1 LRYDEGVSSR
11 AFTLIE
17 LLVVIA
23 IIALLVGILL
33 PALGAARRSAEQT
46 LCLSNLRQIAT
57 SSTMYADAND
67 GWSPALGV
75 PWGRVPFW
83 ALVVQADADSAS
95 YSTDSVLVCPSGNRK
110 HGRIMT
116 RTYAVS
122 VTGLA
127 GLPGDRANYDTG
139 VVHIPL
145 WGVTRPSER
154 AWYVDSEAAPVTGAA
169 PPPTRT
175 ISTLDFRDLGHV
187 QERLGYYHG
196 GPKPRFDAVM
206 FDTSAGAFGK
216 VPEVWAETL
225 P

>member
-1 LRYDEGVSSR
+1 MFRP

-23 IIALLVGILL
+23 ILAILIGILL

-46 LCLSNLRQIAT
+46 RCLSNLRQIAT
-57 SSTMYADAND
+57 SSTMYADAFD

-83 ALVVQADADSAS
+83 ALVVQADSDSET
-95 YSTDSVLVCPSGNRK
+95 YSRRSVLVCPSADRK

-127 GLPGDRANYDTG
+127 GQPGDRANYDTAA
-139 VVHIPL
+139 VHIPL
-145 WGVTRPSER
+145 WGVQRPSET
-154 AWYVDSEAAPVTGAA
+154 AWYMDSEAAPVTGAA

-175 ISTLDFRDLGHV
+175 ISTLDFRNPGHV
-187 QERLGYYHG
+187 QDRLGYYHG
-196 GPKPRFDAVM
+196 SKKPRFDAVM
-206 FDTSAGAFGK
+206 FDTSAGAYDA
-216 VPEVWAETL
+216 VPEAWTKPL

>member
-1 LRYDEGVSSR
+1 MTRC

-23 IIALLVGILL
+23 IVALLVGILL
-33 PALGAARRSAEQT
+33 PTLNSARQAAEQVK
-46 LCLSNLRQIAT
+46 CSSNLRQIAT
-57 SSTMYADAND
+57 SSTMYADANG

-83 ALVVQADADSAS
+83 ALVVQSDSDS
-95 YSTDSVLVCPSGNRK
+95 QTYTSDSVLVCPSADRE

-127 GLPGDRANYDTG
+127 GKPGDRANYDAEI
-139 VVHIPL
+139 VHVPL
-145 WGVTRPSER
+145 WNIRRPSEI
-154 AWYVDSEAAPVTGAA
+154 AWYVDSETAPVTGDA

-175 ISTLDFRDLGHV
+175 ISTVDFRDATHV
-187 QERLGYYHG
+187 PARLGYYHG
-196 GPKPRFDAVM
+196 GSKPTYNFAR
-206 FDTSAGAFGK
+206 FDTSTGSQTK
-216 VPEVWAETL
+216 VPELWLKPL

>member
-1 LRYDEGVSSR
+1 MNSR

-23 IIALLVGILL
+23 IIALLIGILL
-33 PALGAARRSAEQT
+33 PTLNSARKTAEQVK
-46 LCLSNLRQIAT
+46 CFSNLRQIAT
-57 SSTMYADAND
+57 SSVMYADANG

-83 ALVVQADADSAS
+83 ALIVQSDADSES
-95 YSTDSVLVCPSGNRK
+95 YSERSVLVCPSGNRE
-110 HGRIMT
+110 HGGSMT

-122 VTGLA
+122 VTGLT
-127 GLPGDRANYDTG
+127 GRPGERADFDAE

-145 WGVTRPSER
+145 WNIRRPSET

-175 ISTLDFRDLGHV
+175 ISTVDFRDANHV
-187 QERLGYYHG
+187 PARLGYYHAST
-196 GPKPRFDAVM
+196 KPVYNFVR
-206 FDTSAGAFGK
+206 FDTSTGSHTK
-216 VPEVWAETL
+216 VPESWLTPL

>member
-1 LRYDEGVSSR
+1 MHRN

-23 IIALLVGILL
+23 IVALLIGILL

-46 LCLSNLRQIAT
+46 VCLSNLRQIAT
-57 SSTMYADAND
+57 SSIAYADENA

-75 PWGRVPFW
+75 PWTTQPFW
-83 ALVVQADADSAS
+83 ALVVQSDSDAES
-95 YSTDSVLVCPSGNRK
+95 YSERSVLVCPSANRE

-122 VTGLA
+122 VTGLS
-127 GLPGDRANYDTG
+127 GVEKDRANYD
-139 VVHIPL
+139 VQAVHIPL
-145 WGVTRPSER
+145 WAVDRPSET
-154 AWYVDSEAAPVTGAA
+154 AWYVDSEIAPITGTA

-175 ISTLDFRDLGHV
+175 ISTIDFRITWHLTD
-187 QERLGYYHG
+187 RLGYYHG
-196 GPKPRFDAVM
+196 HDRTSFNAVSFDASVKPYK
-206 FDTSAGAFGK
+206 TIQK
-216 VPEVWAETL
+216 QWLRPL